1 MLTKFIQIGLFRSF
15 CNISG
20 CNTGLTH
27 FAYGSNAS
35 TSFPPRILI
44 FGQLLFLFS
53 AKMDFSRSSWI
64 PFSLISVQQLLSF
77 LRSLIRDG
85 KKNAFQNMWLSPL
98 FYILSHIQSSL
109 LVYLSPF
116 SIGLFLHSLPVLY
129 FLILPTLSPH
139 FPFSSH
145 TLSSPLPSPPV
156 FPTSQSCLLI
166 SRWISQEILVSE
178 QFL

>member
-1 MLTKFIQIGLFRSF
+1 MLTKFIQILKLIYSGASATFPAATQDWLTSPTAPTPQLPSLPASSSSANSSF
-15 CNISG
+15 SS
-20 CNTGLTH
+20 
-27 FAYGSNAS
+27 AQRW
-35 TSFPPRILI
+35 TSADQAEFPFPW
-44 FGQLLFLFS
+44 FLFS
-53 AKMDFSRSSWI
+53 SFWVSW
-64 PFSLISVQQLLSF
+64 
-77 LRSLIRDG
+77 DG